1 VLIAANS
8 DPTYKRLVDAMGKPE
23 LLHDPRFASI
33 RARGANL
40 ATCNESVAEWTRQ
53 HDGAEVERLLLAA
66 EVPVSLV
73 YTIADIY
80 QDPHYAA
87 REMLVRVPHPTLG
100 HTTQHGVVPKLSRTP
115 GAIVRSGPELGEDT
129 RTVLAEELGLDAAAL
144 DRLAGAGVIV
154 EGASPTVVPTLRDE

>member
-1 VLIAANS
+1 VPARVGPNLPTMAPNSLYPTRDGAYVLIAANS
-8 DPTYKRLVDAMGKPE
+8 DPPTSAWSMRWESPSCCTIRGSP
-23 LLHDPRFASI
+23 ASA
-33 RARGANL
+33 RAGANL
-40 ATCNESVAEWTRQ
+40 EACNESVAEWTRQ

-80 QDPHYAA
+80 EDPHYAA

-115 GAIVRSGPELGEDT
+115 GRS
-129 RTVLAEELGLDAAAL
+129 
-144 DRLAGAGVIV
+144 
-154 EGASPTVVPTLRDE
+154 